1 MPEVKENQTAPAQA
15 EAPLEKAVPAAAAT
29 PKPPAKKPAG
39 KGKKKI
45 VKRLI
50 ALGVAAAI
58 LGGGGFA
65 LYRFLTATDSELGE
79 IYAQPAEIGTIQSK
93 VSGRGSARAKESAA
107 ITLTQS
113 GTVQEVFVTGGQTV
127 MAGDP
132 LYTIYSQAAEDAVT
146 DAQKRVES
154 LNKDMAD
161 LMEQANNLT
170 VRAPFA
176 GKLQEVEE
184 FQIDQEVGAGTKV
197 ATLVNDKKLKLSLYF
212 SYAYER
218 EIKVGQAVD
227 VSVPAV
233 MRTFTGRVEKINKVS
248 FVSPEGAVH
257 FEVVIVFDNPGTL
270 TEKMDA
276 SAVLTASDGSE
287 IYPYANGVTQFYET
301 RTIDTKAGG
310 PVTGQGNLLNYANVS
325 AGEALLY
332 LGSNTIDADI
342 RAKQEEIDEAQQKLT
357 EAMDA
362 LADFNAVAPIDGTVT
377 SCNLVE
383 GQEVKS
389 GDTVIM
395 ISNNVTMLVTINVND
410 QNISFIK
417 PGNYVELKDWN
428 DNVFQGLVTSIDMSG
443 SQGGDSMMG
452 GMGSS
457 GSGTNYPVTLT
468 VDNFSGAL
476 MEGMTLQYSFVTS
489 ESAECVLVPTS
500 CVKYFPDQ
508 EGNRCKVV
516 FVQRDEAPEEL
527 PELIYPE
534 LQPGQTRDYPT
545 QEEGYYPVVVE
556 TGIADTQN
564 VEIISGVEAG
574 DMVFINYTVTDYSSG
589 WG

>member
-1 MPEVKENQTAPAQA
+1 MPDVKEIQTAAPAQ
-15 EAPLEKAVPAAAAT
+15 EAVESAVSGPVT
-29 PKPPAKKPAG
+29 PVPPPKSKKPAG
-39 KGKKKI
+39 KGRQKI

-58 LGGGGFA
+58 FGGGGFA
-65 LYRFLTATDSELGE
+65 LYRFLTDDDSELGE
-79 IYAQPAEIGTIQSK
+79 IYSQPAEIGTIQSK

-113 GTVQEVFVTGGQTV
+113 GVVQEVFVAGGQTV
-127 MAGDP
+127 MAGDS
-132 LYTIYSQAAEDAVT
+132 LYTIYSEAAET
-146 DAQKRVES
+146 ELSKAQEEMDKLLE
-154 LNKDMAD
+154 
-161 LMEQANNLT
+161 EANNLT

-176 GKLQEVEE
+176 GKLIDVEE
-184 FQIDQEVGAGTKV
+184 FQIDQQVGEGTKV

-212 SYAYER
+212 SYAYEG
-218 EIKVGQAVD
+218 EIWAGQSVD
-227 VSVPAV
+227 VSIPAV
-233 MRTFTGRVEKINKVS
+233 MKTFTGRVEKVNRVS
-248 FVSPEGAVH
+248 FISPEGAVH
-257 FEVVIVFDNPGTL
+257 FEAEIVFDNPGTL
-270 TEKMDA
+270 TAGMDA

-287 IYPYANGVTQFYET
+287 IYPYENGRTQFYET
-301 RTIDTKAGG
+301 RDIITKAAG
-310 PVTGQGNLLNYANVS
+310 PVAGQGNLLNYANVS
-325 AGEALLY
+325 AGEELLY
-332 LGSNTIDADI
+332 LGSSTIDEKIQAQQV
-342 RAKQEEIDEAQQKLT
+342 KLDEAMK
-357 EAMDA
+357 AM
-362 LADFNAVAPIDGTVT
+362 ADFNAVAPIDGTVT

-417 PGNYVELKDWN
+417 PGSYVELKDWS

-443 SQGGDSMMG
+443 GQGGDGMMG
-452 GMGSS
+452 GGS
-457 GSGTNYPVTLT
+457 GGGTNYPVTLT

-500 CVKYFPDQ
+500 CVKYFSDQ

-527 PELIYPE
+527 PELMYPE
-534 LQPGQTRDYPT
+534 LQPGQARDYPT

-564 VEIISGVEAG
+564 VEIVSGVEAG

>member
-1 MPEVKENQTAPAQA
+1 MPDVKEIQTAAPAQ
-15 EAPLEKAVPAAAAT
+15 EAVESAVSGPVT
-29 PKPPAKKPAG
+29 PVPPPKSKKPAG
-39 KGKKKI
+39 KGRQKI

-58 LGGGGFA
+58 FGGGGFA
-65 LYRFLTATDSELGE
+65 LYRFLTDDDSELGE
-79 IYAQPAEIGTIQSK
+79 IYSQPAEIGTIQSK

-113 GTVQEVFVTGGQTV
+113 GVVQEVFVAGGQTV

-132 LYTIYSQAAEDAVT
+132 LYTIYSEAAET
-146 DAQKRVES
+146 ELSKAQEEM
-154 LNKDMAD
+154 NK
-161 LMEQANNLT
+161 LLEEANNLT

-176 GKLQEVEE
+176 GKLIDVEE
-184 FQIDQEVGAGTKV
+184 FQIDQQVGEGTKV

-212 SYAYER
+212 SYAYEG
-218 EIKVGQAVD
+218 EIWAGQSVD
-227 VSVPAV
+227 VSIPAV
-233 MRTFTGRVEKINKVS
+233 MKTFTGRVEKVNRVS
-248 FVSPEGAVH
+248 FISPEGAVH
-257 FEVVIVFDNPGTL
+257 FEAEIVFDNPGTL
-270 TEKMDA
+270 TAGMDA

-287 IYPYANGVTQFYET
+287 IYPYENGRTQFYET
-301 RTIDTKAGG
+301 RDIITKAAG
-310 PVTGQGNLLNYANVS
+310 PVAGQGNLLNYANVS
-325 AGEALLY
+325 AGEELLY
-332 LGSNTIDADI
+332 LGSSTIDEKIQAQQV
-342 RAKQEEIDEAQQKLT
+342 KLDEAQ
-357 EAMDA
+357 EAM
-362 LADFNAVAPIDGTVT
+362 ADFNAVAPIDGTVT

-417 PGNYVELKDWN
+417 PGSYVELKDWN

-452 GMGSS
+452 GGS
-457 GSGTNYPVTLT
+457 GGGTNYPVTLT

-500 CVKYFPDQ
+500 CVKYFSDQ

-527 PELIYPE
+527 PELMYPE
-534 LQPGQTRDYPT
+534 LQPGQARDYPT

-564 VEIISGVEAG
+564 VEIVSGVEAG

>member
-1 MPEVKENQTAPAQA
+1 MPEVKENQTATQQAPA
-15 EAPLEKAVPAAAAT
+15 PAAPETAAGGP

-39 KGKKKI
+39 KGRQKL

-50 ALGVAAAI
+50 ALGVAAVI

-65 LYRFLTATDSELGE
+65 LYRFLTAADEEVGE
-79 IYAQPAEIGTIQSK
+79 IFPAVAEIGTIQSK
-93 VSGRGSARAKESAA
+93 VSGRGTAKAKESAA

-146 DAQKRVES
+146 DAQKKLDD

-161 LMEQANNLT
+161 LLEDANNLT

-176 GKLQEVEE
+176 GKLQEVKE
-184 FQIDQEVGAGTKV
+184 FQPDQEVSKGSPV
-197 ATLVNDKKLKLSLYF
+197 ATLVNDRKLKLSLYF
-212 SYAYER
+212 SYAYEGD
-218 EIKVGQAVD
+218 IYVGQEVN

-233 MRTFTGRVEKINKVS
+233 MRPFTGYVEKINKVS
-248 FVSPEGAVH
+248 FVSTEGAVH

-270 TEKMDA
+270 TAEMDA
-276 SAVLTASDGSE
+276 SAVITGSDGSE
-287 IYPYANGVTQFYET
+287 IYPYQNGKTQFYET
-301 RTIDTKAGG
+301 RTIEAKASG
-310 PVTGQGNLLNYANVS
+310 PVVGQGNLLNHANVQ

-332 LGSNTIDADI
+332 LGSSTIDSDI
-342 RAKQEEIDEAQQKLT
+342 RSKQEEIDAAQLKLN
-357 EAMDA
+357 EAMEA
-362 LADFNAVAPIDGTVT
+362 LQDFNAVAPIDGTVT

-417 PGNYVELKDWN
+417 PGSYVDLKDWN

-452 GMGSS
+452 GGS
-457 GSGTNYPVTLT
+457 GGGTNYPVTLT

-500 CVKYFPDQ
+500 CVKYFSDQ

-534 LQPGQTRDYPT
+534 LQPGQARDYPT

-564 VEIISGVEAG
+564 VEIVSGVEAG

>member
-1 MPEVKENQTAPAQA
+1 MPDVKEIQTAAPAQ
-15 EAPLEKAVPAAAAT
+15 EAVEPATSGPVTPVPP
-29 PKPPAKKPAG
+29 PKPKKPAG
-39 KGKKKI
+39 KGRQKI

-58 LGGGGFA
+58 FGGGGFA
-65 LYRFLTATDSELGE
+65 LYRFLTDDDSELGE
-79 IYAQPAEIGTIQSK
+79 IYSQPAEIGTIQSK

-113 GTVQEVFVTGGQTV
+113 GVVQEVFVAGGQTV

-132 LYTIYSQAAEDAVT
+132 LYTIYSEAAEKQLSE
-146 DAQKRVES
+146 AQEEMDRLLE
-154 LNKDMAD
+154 
-161 LMEQANNLT
+161 EANNLT

-176 GKLQEVEE
+176 GKLIDVEE
-184 FQIDQEVGAGTKV
+184 FQIDQQVGEGTKV

-212 SYAYER
+212 SYAYEG
-218 EIKVGQAVD
+218 EIWAGQSVD
-227 VSVPAV
+227 VSIPAV
-233 MRTFTGRVEKINKVS
+233 MKTFTGRVEKVNRVS
-248 FVSPEGAVH
+248 FISPEGAVH
-257 FEVVIVFDNPGTL
+257 FEAEIVFDNPGTL
-270 TEKMDA
+270 TAGMDA

-287 IYPYANGVTQFYET
+287 IYPYENGQTQFYET
-301 RTIDTKAGG
+301 RDIITKAAG
-310 PVTGQGNLLNYANVS
+310 PVAGQGNLLNYANVS
-325 AGEALLY
+325 AGEELLY
-332 LGSNTIDADI
+332 LGSSTIDEKIQAQQV
-342 RAKQEEIDEAQQKLT
+342 KLDEAQ
-357 EAMDA
+357 EAM
-362 LADFNAVAPIDGTVT
+362 ADFNAVAPIDGTVT

-417 PGNYVELKDWN
+417 PGSYVELKDWN

-452 GMGSS
+452 GGS
-457 GSGTNYPVTLT
+457 GGGTNYPVTLT

-500 CVKYFPDQ
+500 CVKYFSDQ

>member
-1 MPEVKENQTAPAQA
+1 MPEVKDNQTVPAQEAAAPA
-15 EAPLEKAVPAAAAT
+15 EAT
-29 PKPPAKKPAG
+29 PSTPPRPPVKRPAG
-39 KGKKKI
+39 RGRQKI

-50 ALGVAAAI
+50 ALGVAAAV

-65 LYRFLTATDSELGE
+65 LYRFLTATDDEVGE
-79 IYAQPAEIGTIQSK
+79 IFPAIAQIGTIQSK
-93 VSGRGSARAKESAA
+93 VSGQGSARAKEQAA

-113 GTVQEVFVTGGQTV
+113 GVVQEVYVTGGQTV

-132 LYTIYSQAAEDAVT
+132 LYSIYSEAAEKALT
-146 DAQKRVES
+146 EAQEEM
-154 LNKDMAD
+154 NKLLEEAS
-161 LMEQANNLT
+161 NLT
-170 VRAPFA
+170 VQAPFA
-176 GKLQEVEE
+176 GKLIDVAE
-184 FQIDQEVGAGTKV
+184 FQVDQEVGKGAKV

-212 SYAYER
+212 SYAYEGD
-218 EIKVGQAVD
+218 IYVGQSVD
-227 VSVPAV
+227 VSIPAV
-233 MRTFTGRVEKINKVS
+233 MKTFTGRVEKINKVS
-248 FVSPEGAVH
+248 FISPEGAVH

-270 TEKMDA
+270 TENMDA
-276 SAVLTASDGSE
+276 SAILTASDGGE
-287 IYPYANGVTQFYET
+287 IYPYKNGQTQFYET
-301 RTIDTKAGG
+301 RDVVTKAAG
-310 PVTGQGNLLNYANVS
+310 PVVGLGNLLNYANVYE
-325 AGEALLY
+325 GEPLLY
-332 LGSNTIDADI
+332 LGSSTIDEQI
-342 RAKQEEIDEAQQKLT
+342 RTQQTKLDEAQ
-357 EAMDA
+357 EAM
-362 LADFNAVAPIDGTVT
+362 ADFNAVAPIDGTVT

-417 PGNYVELKDWN
+417 PGSYVDLKDWN

-500 CVKYFPDQ
+500 CVKYFSDQ

-534 LQPGQTRDYPT
+534 LQPGQARDYPT

-564 VEIISGVEAG
+564 VEIKSGVNDG
-574 DMVFINYTVTDYSSG
+574 DTVFLNYTLTDYSYG
-589 WG
+589 

>member
-1 MPEVKENQTAPAQA
+1 MPDVKEIQTAAPAQ
-15 EAPLEKAVPAAAAT
+15 EAVEPATSGPVTPVPP
-29 PKPPAKKPAG
+29 PKPKKPAG
-39 KGKKKI
+39 KGRQKI

-58 LGGGGFA
+58 FGGGGFA
-65 LYRFLTATDSELGE
+65 LYRFLTDDDSELGE
-79 IYAQPAEIGTIQSK
+79 IYSQPAEIGTIQSK

-113 GTVQEVFVTGGQTV
+113 GVVQEVFVAGGQTV

-132 LYTIYSQAAEDAVT
+132 LYTIYSEAAEKQLSE
-146 DAQKRVES
+146 AQEEMDRLLE
-154 LNKDMAD
+154 
-161 LMEQANNLT
+161 EANNLT

-176 GKLQEVEE
+176 GKLIDVEE
-184 FQIDQEVGAGTKV
+184 FQIDQQVGEGTKV

-212 SYAYER
+212 SYAYEG
-218 EIKVGQAVD
+218 EIWAGQSVD
-227 VSVPAV
+227 VSIPAV
-233 MRTFTGRVEKINKVS
+233 MKTFTGRVEKVNRVS
-248 FVSPEGAVH
+248 FISPEGAVH
-257 FEVVIVFDNPGTL
+257 FEAEIVFDNPGTL
-270 TEKMDA
+270 TAGMDA

-287 IYPYANGVTQFYET
+287 IYPYENGQTQFYET
-301 RTIDTKAGG
+301 RDIITKAAG
-310 PVTGQGNLLNYANVS
+310 PVAGQGNLLNYANVS
-325 AGEALLY
+325 AGEELLY
-332 LGSNTIDADI
+332 LGSSTIDEKIQAQQV
-342 RAKQEEIDEAQQKLT
+342 KLDEAMK
-357 EAMDA
+357 AM
-362 LADFNAVAPIDGTVT
+362 ADFNAVAPIDGTVT

-417 PGNYVELKDWN
+417 PGSYVDLKDWN

-452 GMGSS
+452 GGS
-457 GSGTNYPVTLT
+457 GGGTNYPVTLT

-500 CVKYFPDQ
+500 CVKYFSDQ

-534 LQPGQTRDYPT
+534 LQPGQARDYPT

-564 VEIISGVEAG
+564 VEIVSGVEAG

>member
-1 MPEVKENQTAPAQA
+1 MPDVKEIQTAAPAQ
-15 EAPLEKAVPAAAAT
+15 EAVESATSGPVTPVPP
-29 PKPPAKKPAG
+29 PKPKKPAG
-39 KGKKKI
+39 KGRQKI

-65 LYRFLTATDSELGE
+65 LYRFLTDDDSELGE
-79 IYAQPAEIGTIQSK
+79 IYSQPAEIGTIQSK

-113 GTVQEVFVTGGQTV
+113 GVVQEVFVAGGQTV

-132 LYTIYSQAAEDAVT
+132 LYTIYSEAAEKQLSE
-146 DAQKRVES
+146 AQEEMDRLLE
-154 LNKDMAD
+154 
-161 LMEQANNLT
+161 EANNLT

-176 GKLQEVEE
+176 GKLIDVEE
-184 FQIDQEVGAGTKV
+184 FQIDQQVGEGTKV

-212 SYAYER
+212 SYAYEG
-218 EIKVGQAVD
+218 EIWAGQSVD
-227 VSVPAV
+227 VSIPAV
-233 MRTFTGRVEKINKVS
+233 MKTFTGRVEKVNRVS
-248 FVSPEGAVH
+248 FISPEGAVH
-257 FEVVIVFDNPGTL
+257 FEAEIVFDNPGTL
-270 TEKMDA
+270 TAGMDA

-287 IYPYANGVTQFYET
+287 IYPYENGQTQFYET
-301 RTIDTKAGG
+301 RDIITKAAG
-310 PVTGQGNLLNYANVS
+310 PVAGQGNLLNYANVS
-325 AGEALLY
+325 AGEELLY
-332 LGSNTIDADI
+332 LGSSTIDEKIQAQQV
-342 RAKQEEIDEAQQKLT
+342 KLDEAQ
-357 EAMDA
+357 EAM
-362 LADFNAVAPIDGTVT
+362 ADFNAVAPIDGTVT

-417 PGNYVELKDWN
+417 PGSYVELKDWN

-452 GMGSS
+452 GGS
-457 GSGTNYPVTLT
+457 GGGTNYPVTLT

-500 CVKYFPDQ
+500 CVKYFSDQ

-534 LQPGQTRDYPT
+534 LQPGQARDYPT

-564 VEIISGVEAG
+564 VEIVSGVEAG

>member
-1 MPEVKENQTAPAQA
+1 MPDVKEIQTAAPAQ
-15 EAPLEKAVPAAAAT
+15 EAVESATSGPVTPVPP
-29 PKPPAKKPAG
+29 PKPKKPAG
-39 KGKKKI
+39 KGRQKI

-58 LGGGGFA
+58 FGGGGFA
-65 LYRFLTATDSELGE
+65 LYRFLTDDDSELGE
-79 IYAQPAEIGTIQSK
+79 IYSQPAEIGTIQSK

-113 GTVQEVFVTGGQTV
+113 GVVQEVFVAGGQTV

-132 LYTIYSQAAEDAVT
+132 LYTIYSEAAEKQLSE
-146 DAQKRVES
+146 AQEEMDRLLE
-154 LNKDMAD
+154 
-161 LMEQANNLT
+161 EANNLT

-176 GKLQEVEE
+176 GKLIDVEE
-184 FQIDQEVGAGTKV
+184 FQIDQQVGEGTKV

-212 SYAYER
+212 SYAYEG
-218 EIKVGQAVD
+218 EIWAGQSVD
-227 VSVPAV
+227 VSIPAV
-233 MRTFTGRVEKINKVS
+233 MKTFTGRVEKVNRVS
-248 FVSPEGAVH
+248 FISPEGAVH
-257 FEVVIVFDNPGTL
+257 FEAEIVFDNPGTL
-270 TEKMDA
+270 TAGMDA

-287 IYPYANGVTQFYET
+287 IYPYENGQTQFYET
-301 RTIDTKAGG
+301 RDIITKAAG
-310 PVTGQGNLLNYANVS
+310 PVAGQGNLLNYANVS
-325 AGEALLY
+325 AGEELLY
-332 LGSNTIDADI
+332 LGSSTIDEKIQAQQV
-342 RAKQEEIDEAQQKLT
+342 KLDEAQ
-357 EAMDA
+357 EAM
-362 LADFNAVAPIDGTVT
+362 ADFNAVAPIDGTVT

-417 PGNYVELKDWN
+417 PGSYVELKDWN

-452 GMGSS
+452 GGS
-457 GSGTNYPVTLT
+457 GGGTNYPVTLT
-468 VDNFSGAL
+468 VDNFGGAL

-500 CVKYFPDQ
+500 CVKYFSDQ

-534 LQPGQTRDYPT
+534 LQPGQARDYPT

-564 VEIISGVEAG
+564 VEIVSGVEAG

>member
-1 MPEVKENQTAPAQA
+1 MPDVKEIQTAAPAQ
-15 EAPLEKAVPAAAAT
+15 EAVEPAVSGPVT
-29 PKPPAKKPAG
+29 PVPPPKSKKPAG
-39 KGKKKI
+39 KGRQKI

-58 LGGGGFA
+58 FGGGGFA
-65 LYRFLTATDSELGE
+65 LYRFLTDDDSELGE
-79 IYAQPAEIGTIQSK
+79 IYSQPAEIGTIQSK

-113 GTVQEVFVTGGQTV
+113 GVVQEVFVAGGQTV

-132 LYTIYSQAAEDAVT
+132 LYTIYSEAAET
-146 DAQKRVES
+146 ELSKAQEEMDKLLE
-154 LNKDMAD
+154 
-161 LMEQANNLT
+161 EANNLT

-176 GKLQEVEE
+176 GKLIDVEE
-184 FQIDQEVGAGTKV
+184 FQIDQQVGEGTKV

-212 SYAYER
+212 SYAYEG
-218 EIKVGQAVD
+218 EIWAGQSVD
-227 VSVPAV
+227 VSIPAV
-233 MRTFTGRVEKINKVS
+233 MKTFTGRVEQVNRVS
-248 FVSPEGAVH
+248 FISPEGAVH
-257 FEVVIVFDNPGTL
+257 FEAEIVFDNPGTL
-270 TEKMDA
+270 TAGMDA

-287 IYPYANGVTQFYET
+287 IYPYENGRTQFYET
-301 RTIDTKAGG
+301 RDIITKAAG
-310 PVTGQGNLLNYANVS
+310 PVAGQGNLLNYANVS
-325 AGEALLY
+325 AGEELLY
-332 LGSNTIDADI
+332 LGSSTIDEKIQAQQV
-342 RAKQEEIDEAQQKLT
+342 KLDEAMK
-357 EAMDA
+357 AM
-362 LADFNAVAPIDGTVT
+362 ADFNAVAPIDGTVT

-417 PGNYVELKDWN
+417 PGSYVELKDWN

-452 GMGSS
+452 GGS
-457 GSGTNYPVTLT
+457 GGGTNYPVTLT

-500 CVKYFPDQ
+500 CVKYFSDQ

-527 PELIYPE
+527 PELMYPE
-534 LQPGQTRDYPT
+534 LQPGQARDYPT

-564 VEIISGVEAG
+564 VEIVSGVEAG

>member
-1 MPEVKENQTAPAQA
+1 MPDVKEIQTAAPAQ
-15 EAPLEKAVPAAAAT
+15 EAVESAVSGPVT
-29 PKPPAKKPAG
+29 PVPPPKSKKPAG
-39 KGKKKI
+39 KGRQKI

-58 LGGGGFA
+58 FGGGGFA
-65 LYRFLTATDSELGE
+65 LYRFLTDDDSDLGE
-79 IYAQPAEIGTIQSK
+79 IYSQPAEIGTIQSK

-113 GTVQEVFVTGGQTV
+113 GVVQEVFVAGGQTV

-132 LYTIYSQAAEDAVT
+132 LYTIYSEAAET
-146 DAQKRVES
+146 ELSKAQEEMDKLLE
-154 LNKDMAD
+154 
-161 LMEQANNLT
+161 EANNLT

-176 GKLQEVEE
+176 GKLIDVEE
-184 FQIDQEVGAGTKV
+184 FQIDQQVGEGTKV

-212 SYAYER
+212 SYAYEG
-218 EIKVGQAVD
+218 EIWAGQSVD
-227 VSVPAV
+227 VSIPAV
-233 MRTFTGRVEKINKVS
+233 MKTFTGRVEKVNRVS
-248 FVSPEGAVH
+248 FISPEGAVH
-257 FEVVIVFDNPGTL
+257 FEAEIVFDNPGTL
-270 TEKMDA
+270 TAGMDA

-287 IYPYANGVTQFYET
+287 IYPYENGRTQFYET
-301 RTIDTKAGG
+301 RDIITKAAG
-310 PVTGQGNLLNYANVS
+310 PVAGQGNLLNYANVS
-325 AGEALLY
+325 AGEELLY
-332 LGSNTIDADI
+332 LGSSTIDEKIQAQQV
-342 RAKQEEIDEAQQKLT
+342 KLDEAMK
-357 EAMDA
+357 AM
-362 LADFNAVAPIDGTVT
+362 ADFNAVAPIDGTVT

-417 PGNYVELKDWN
+417 PGSYVELKDWS

-443 SQGGDSMMG
+443 GQGGDGMMG
-452 GMGSS
+452 GGS
-457 GSGTNYPVTLT
+457 GGGTNYPVTLT

-500 CVKYFPDQ
+500 CVKYFSDQ

-527 PELIYPE
+527 PELMYPE
-534 LQPGQTRDYPT
+534 LQPGQARDYPT

-564 VEIISGVEAG
+564 VEIVSGVEAG

>member
-1 MPEVKENQTAPAQA
+1 MPDVKEIQTAAPAQ
-15 EAPLEKAVPAAAAT
+15 EAVESAVSGPVT
-29 PKPPAKKPAG
+29 PVPPPKSKKPAG
-39 KGKKKI
+39 KGRQKI

-58 LGGGGFA
+58 FGGGGFA
-65 LYRFLTATDSELGE
+65 LYRFLTDDDSELGE
-79 IYAQPAEIGTIQSK
+79 IYSQPAEIGTIQSK

-113 GTVQEVFVTGGQTV
+113 GVVQEVFVAGGQTV

-132 LYTIYSQAAEDAVT
+132 LYTIYSEAAET
-146 DAQKRVES
+146 ELSKAQEEMDKLLE
-154 LNKDMAD
+154 
-161 LMEQANNLT
+161 EANNLT

-176 GKLQEVEE
+176 GKLIDVEE
-184 FQIDQEVGAGTKV
+184 FQIDQQVGEGTKV

-212 SYAYER
+212 SYAYEG
-218 EIKVGQAVD
+218 EIWAGQSVD
-227 VSVPAV
+227 VSIPAV
-233 MRTFTGRVEKINKVS
+233 MKTFTGRVEKVNRVS
-248 FVSPEGAVH
+248 FISPEGAVH
-257 FEVVIVFDNPGTL
+257 FEAEIVFDNPGTL
-270 TEKMDA
+270 TAGMDA

-287 IYPYANGVTQFYET
+287 IYPYENGRTQFYET
-301 RTIDTKAGG
+301 RDIITKAAG
-310 PVTGQGNLLNYANVS
+310 PVAGQGNLLNYANVS
-325 AGEALLY
+325 AGEELLY
-332 LGSNTIDADI
+332 LGSSTIDEKIQAQQV
-342 RAKQEEIDEAQQKLT
+342 KLDEAMK
-357 EAMDA
+357 AM
-362 LADFNAVAPIDGTVT
+362 ADFNAVAPIDGTVT

-417 PGNYVELKDWN
+417 PGSYVELKDWN

-443 SQGGDSMMG
+443 GQGGDSMMG
-452 GMGSS
+452 GGMMGGS
-457 GSGTNYPVTLT
+457 GGTNYPVTLT

-500 CVKYFPDQ
+500 CVQYYPDP
-508 EGNRCKVV
+508 EGNRCKVI
-516 FVQRDEAPEEL
+516 FVKMEEAPEEI
-527 PELIYPE
+527 PELMYPE
-534 LQPGQTRDYPT
+534 LMPGQPRTYPT
-545 QEEGYYPVVVE
+545 PEEGYYPVIVE
-556 TGIADTQN
+556 TGLADTQN

-574 DMVFINYTVTDYSSG
+574 DEVFINYTVTDYSSG

>member
-1 MPEVKENQTAPAQA
+1 MPDVKEIQTAAPAQ
-15 EAPLEKAVPAAAAT
+15 EAVESATSGPVTPVPP
-29 PKPPAKKPAG
+29 PKPKKPAG
-39 KGKKKI
+39 KGRQKI

-58 LGGGGFA
+58 FGGGGFA
-65 LYRFLTATDSELGE
+65 LYRFLTDDDSELGE
-79 IYAQPAEIGTIQSK
+79 IYSQPAEIGTIQSK

-113 GTVQEVFVTGGQTV
+113 GVVQEVFVAGGQTV

-132 LYTIYSQAAEDAVT
+132 LYTIYSEAAEKQLSE
-146 DAQKRVES
+146 AQEEMDRLLE
-154 LNKDMAD
+154 
-161 LMEQANNLT
+161 EANNLT

-176 GKLQEVEE
+176 GKLIDVEE
-184 FQIDQEVGAGTKV
+184 FQIDQQVGEGTKV

-212 SYAYER
+212 SYAYEG
-218 EIKVGQAVD
+218 EIWAGQSVD
-227 VSVPAV
+227 VSIPAV
-233 MRTFTGRVEKINKVS
+233 MKTFTGRVEKVNRVS
-248 FVSPEGAVH
+248 FISPEGAVH
-257 FEVVIVFDNPGTL
+257 FEAEIVFDNPGTL
-270 TEKMDA
+270 TAGMDA

-287 IYPYANGVTQFYET
+287 IYPYENGQTQFYET
-301 RTIDTKAGG
+301 RDIITKAAG
-310 PVTGQGNLLNYANVS
+310 PVAGQGNLLNYANVS
-325 AGEALLY
+325 AGEDLLY
-332 LGSNTIDADI
+332 LGSSTIDEKIQAQQV
-342 RAKQEEIDEAQQKLT
+342 KLDEAQ
-357 EAMDA
+357 EAMD
-362 LADFNAVAPIDGTVT
+362 DFNAVAPIDGTVT

-417 PGNYVELKDWN
+417 PGSYVDLKDWN

-452 GMGSS
+452 GGS
-457 GSGTNYPVTLT
+457 GGGTNYPVTLT

-500 CVKYFPDQ
+500 CVKYFSDQ

-534 LQPGQTRDYPT
+534 LQPGQARDYPT

-564 VEIISGVEAG
+564 VEIVSGVEAG

>member
-1 MPEVKENQTAPAQA
+1 MPDVKEIQTAAPAQ
-15 EAPLEKAVPAAAAT
+15 EAVESATSGPVTPVPP
-29 PKPPAKKPAG
+29 PKPKKPAG
-39 KGKKKI
+39 KGRQKI

-58 LGGGGFA
+58 FGGGGFA
-65 LYRFLTATDSELGE
+65 LYRFLTDDDSELGE
-79 IYAQPAEIGTIQSK
+79 IYSQPAEIGTIQSK

-113 GTVQEVFVTGGQTV
+113 GVVQEVFVAGGQTV

-132 LYTIYSQAAEDAVT
+132 LYTIYSEAAEKQLSE
-146 DAQKRVES
+146 AQEEMDRLLE
-154 LNKDMAD
+154 
-161 LMEQANNLT
+161 EANNLT

-176 GKLQEVEE
+176 GKLIDVEE
-184 FQIDQEVGAGTKV
+184 FQIDQQVGEGTKV

-212 SYAYER
+212 SYAYEG
-218 EIKVGQAVD
+218 EIWAGQSVD
-227 VSVPAV
+227 VSIPAV
-233 MRTFTGRVEKINKVS
+233 MKTFTGRVEKVNRVS
-248 FVSPEGAVH
+248 FISPEGAVH
-257 FEVVIVFDNPGTL
+257 FEAEIVFDNPGTL
-270 TEKMDA
+270 TAGMDA

-287 IYPYANGVTQFYET
+287 IYPYENGQTQFYET
-301 RTIDTKAGG
+301 RDIITKAAG
-310 PVTGQGNLLNYANVS
+310 PVAGQGNLLNYANVS
-325 AGEALLY
+325 AGEELLY
-332 LGSNTIDADI
+332 LGSSTIDEKIQAQQV
-342 RAKQEEIDEAQQKLT
+342 KLDEAQ
-357 EAMDA
+357 EAM
-362 LADFNAVAPIDGTVT
+362 ADFNAVAPIDGTVT

-417 PGNYVELKDWN
+417 PGSYVDLKDWN

-452 GMGSS
+452 GGS
-457 GSGTNYPVTLT
+457 GGGTNYPVTLT

-500 CVKYFPDQ
+500 CVKYFSDQ

-534 LQPGQTRDYPT
+534 LQPGQARDYPT
-545 QEEGYYPVVVE
+545 PEEGYYPVIVE

-564 VEIISGVEAG
+564 VEIVSGVEAG

>member
-1 MPEVKENQTAPAQA
+1 MPDVKEIQTAAPAQ
-15 EAPLEKAVPAAAAT
+15 EAVEPATSGPVTPVPP
-29 PKPPAKKPAG
+29 PKPKKPAG
-39 KGKKKI
+39 KGRQKI

-58 LGGGGFA
+58 FGGGGFA
-65 LYRFLTATDSELGE
+65 LYRFLTDDDSELGE
-79 IYAQPAEIGTIQSK
+79 IYSQPAEIGTIQSK

-113 GTVQEVFVTGGQTV
+113 GVVQEVFVAGGQTV

-132 LYTIYSQAAEDAVT
+132 LYTIYSEAAEKQLSE
-146 DAQKRVES
+146 AQEEMDRLLE
-154 LNKDMAD
+154 
-161 LMEQANNLT
+161 EANNLT

-176 GKLQEVEE
+176 GKLIDVEE
-184 FQIDQEVGAGTKV
+184 FQIDQQVGEGTKV

-212 SYAYER
+212 SYAYEG
-218 EIKVGQAVD
+218 EIWAGQSVD
-227 VSVPAV
+227 VSIPAV
-233 MRTFTGRVEKINKVS
+233 MKTFTGRVEKVNRVS
-248 FVSPEGAVH
+248 FISPEGAVH
-257 FEVVIVFDNPGTL
+257 FEAEIVFDNPGTL
-270 TEKMDA
+270 TAGMDA

-287 IYPYANGVTQFYET
+287 IYPYENGQTQFYET
-301 RTIDTKAGG
+301 RDIITKAAG
-310 PVTGQGNLLNYANVS
+310 PVAGQGNLLNYANVS
-325 AGEALLY
+325 AGEELLY
-332 LGSNTIDADI
+332 LGSSTIDEKIQAQQV
-342 RAKQEEIDEAQQKLT
+342 KLDEAQ
-357 EAMDA
+357 EAM
-362 LADFNAVAPIDGTVT
+362 ADFNAVAPIDGTVT

-417 PGNYVELKDWN
+417 PGSYVELKDWN

-452 GMGSS
+452 GGS
-457 GSGTNYPVTLT
+457 GGGTNYPVTLT

-500 CVKYFPDQ
+500 CVKYFSDQ

-534 LQPGQTRDYPT
+534 LQPGQARDYPT

-564 VEIISGVEAG
+564 VEIVSGVEAG
-574 DMVFINYTVTDYSSG
+574 DMVFINYTVTGYSSG

>member
-1 MPEVKENQTAPAQA
+1 MSGPVTP
-15 EAPLEKAVPAAAAT
+15 VPP
-29 PKPPAKKPAG
+29 PKSKKPAG
-39 KGKKKI
+39 KGRQKI

-58 LGGGGFA
+58 FGGGGFA
-65 LYRFLTATDSELGE
+65 LYRFLTDDDSELGE
-79 IYAQPAEIGTIQSK
+79 IYSQPAEIGTIQSK

-113 GTVQEVFVTGGQTV
+113 GVVQEVFVAGGQTV

-132 LYTIYSQAAEDAVT
+132 LYTIYSEAAET
-146 DAQKRVES
+146 ELSKAQEEMDKLLE
-154 LNKDMAD
+154 
-161 LMEQANNLT
+161 EANNLT

-176 GKLQEVEE
+176 GKLIDVEE
-184 FQIDQEVGAGTKV
+184 FQIDQQVGEGTKV

-212 SYAYER
+212 SYAYEG
-218 EIKVGQAVD
+218 EIWAGQSVD
-227 VSVPAV
+227 VSIPAV
-233 MRTFTGRVEKINKVS
+233 MKTFTGRVEKVNRVS
-248 FVSPEGAVH
+248 FISPEGAVH
-257 FEVVIVFDNPGTL
+257 FEAEIVFDNPGTL
-270 TEKMDA
+270 TAGMDA

-287 IYPYANGVTQFYET
+287 IYPYENGRTQFYET
-301 RTIDTKAGG
+301 RDIITKAAG
-310 PVTGQGNLLNYANVS
+310 PVAGQGNLLNYANVS
-325 AGEALLY
+325 AGEELLY
-332 LGSNTIDADI
+332 LGSSTIDEKIQAQQV
-342 RAKQEEIDEAQQKLT
+342 KLDEAMK
-357 EAMDA
+357 AM
-362 LADFNAVAPIDGTVT
+362 ADFNAVAPIDGTVT

-417 PGNYVELKDWN
+417 PGSYVELKDWS

-443 SQGGDSMMG
+443 GQGGDGMMG
-452 GMGSS
+452 GGS
-457 GSGTNYPVTLT
+457 GGGTNYPVTLT

-500 CVKYFPDQ
+500 CVKYFSDQ

-527 PELIYPE
+527 PELMYPE
-534 LQPGQTRDYPT
+534 LQPGQARDYPT

-564 VEIISGVEAG
+564 VEIVSGVEAG